1 MEDHYG
7 RKKTKQNSM
16 HASKQGK
23 EAVKSEGSGFLEKAR
38 L

>member
-7 RKKTKQNSM
+7 RKKKNNSM

-23 EAVKSEGSGFLEKAR
+23 EAVKSGGSGFLEKGR